1 MKQLL
6 YKELRLAL
14 HPAAIA
20 FLALAPMM
28 LIPNYPLYV
37 VFFYTSLGL
46 FFICLTG
53 RENHDIAYTMSLPV
67 AKRDLVHA
75 RILLAVLLEGAQTL
89 LALPFA
95 VLRQSLSIGTNLVG
109 IDANAAFF
117 GSSLLMLGLFNYVFF
132 TSYYRAPD
140 KVGRAFILGSIAE
153 GVYMLIA
160 ETLVHVLPFAR
171 DVLDT
176 PASEG
181 TAAKLAVLA
190 IGAAAFAVLTM
201 LAGRRAVSSF
211 ETLDL

>member
-1 MKQLL
+1 MKHLL

-67 AKRDLVHA
+67 AKQDLVRA
-75 RILLAVLLEGAQTL
+75 RILLEAAQTL
-89 LALPFA
+89 LAIPFA

-181 TAAKLAVLA
+181 TAAKLAVFA